1 MFRNNAEQYGYLA
14 LRISVGII
22 FVMTGWA
29 KLADIGAISGMLAS
43 KGFFWP
49 MMWAYLVAITEFLGG
64 LGVIFGVFVRFWAQL
79 LAIVMVVALLLA
91 HVGGPF
97 MQAMAPIALLG
108 STLALAFLGGGKWLA
123 TKKDWAWLK

>member
-1 MFRNNAEQYGYLA
+1 MFRNNAENYGFLA
-14 LRISVGII
+14 LRVSVGII

-29 KLADIGAISGMLAS
+29 KLSDISLVSGMLAA

-64 LGVIFGVFVRFWAQL
+64 LGLIFGVFVRFWAQL
-79 LAIVMVVALLLA
+79 LAIVMVVALLVV
-91 HVGGPF
+91 HVSGPF
-97 MQAMAPIALLG
+97 AQAMAAVALLG
-108 STLALAFLGGGKWLA
+108 STLALAFLGGGKWLL